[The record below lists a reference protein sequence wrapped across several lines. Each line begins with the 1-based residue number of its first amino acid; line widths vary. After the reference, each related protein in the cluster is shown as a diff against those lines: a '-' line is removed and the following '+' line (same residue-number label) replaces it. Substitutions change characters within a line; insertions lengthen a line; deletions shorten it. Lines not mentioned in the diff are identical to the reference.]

1 MKRLFSGSTRIVSI
15 LVMLFI
21 IELAVL
27 LFQFRD
33 ASTVNLQL
41 MVGVTGLTLILLG
54 YFVSRFRGRDWKGDR
69 DYQ

>member
-21 IELAVL
+21 IELTVL
-27 LFQFRD
+27 LLQFRD
-33 ASTVNLQL
+33 VSTVNLQL

>member
-1 MKRLFSGSTRIVSI
+1 MKRLFSGTTRIVSI

-33 ASTVNLQL
+33 ASTVNLQV
-41 MVGVTGLTLILLG
+41 MVGITGLTLILLG

>member
-1 MKRLFSGSTRIVSI
+1 MKRLFTGSTRIVSI

-21 IELAVL
+21 IELAIL
-27 LFQFRD
+27 LLQFRD
-33 ASTVNLQL
+33 TSTVNLQL
-41 MVGVTGLTLILLG
+41 MVGITGLTLILLG

>member
-1 MKRLFSGSTRIVSI
+1 MKRFFSGSTRIVSI
-15 LVMLFI
+15 LVILFI
-21 IELAVL
+21 LEMVI
-27 LFQFRD
+27 LFSQFKD

>member
-1 MKRLFSGSTRIVSI
+1 MKRLFSGSSRIVLI
-15 LVMLFI
+15 LVVLFI

-27 LFQFRD
+27 FFQFRD

-41 MVGVTGLTLILLG
+41 MMGITGLTLILIG

>member
-1 MKRLFSGSTRIVSI
+1 MKRLFSGSSRIVLI
-15 LVMLFI
+15 LVVMFI

-27 LFQFRD
+27 LFQFRE

-41 MVGVTGLTLILLG
+41 LMGITGLTLILIG
-54 YFVSRFRGRDWKGDR
+54 YFVSRFRGRVWKGDR

>member
-1 MKRLFSGSTRIVSI
+1 MKRLFSGSSRIVLI
-15 LVMLFI
+15 LVVLFI

-27 LFQFRD
+27 FFQFRD

-41 MVGVTGLTLILLG
+41 MMGITCLTLILIG

>member
-1 MKRLFSGSTRIVSI
+1 MKRLFSGSSRIVFVLI
-15 LVMLFI
+15 LLFI

-27 LFQFRD
+27 FFQFRE

-41 MVGVTGLTLILLG
+41 MMGITGLTLILLG
-54 YFVSRFRGRDWKGDR
+54 YFISRFRGRDWKGDR

>member
-1 MKRLFSGSTRIVSI
+1 MKRLFSGSSRIVFALI
-15 LVMLFI
+15 LLFI

-27 LFQFRD
+27 FFQFRE

-41 MVGVTGLTLILLG
+41 MMGITGLTLILLG
-54 YFVSRFRGRDWKGDR
+54 YFISRFRGRDWKGDR

>member
-1 MKRLFSGSTRIVSI
+1 MKRLFSGSTRMVFI

-21 IELAVL
+21 VELAVL
-27 LFQFRD
+27 FFQFRE

-41 MVGVTGLTLILLG
+41 MMGITGLTLILLG
-54 YFVSRFRGRDWKGDR
+54 YFVSRFRGRDWKSGR

>member
-1 MKRLFSGSTRIVSI
+1 MKRLFSDSSRIVLI
-15 LVMLFI
+15 LVVLFI

-27 LFQFRD
+27 FFQFRD

-41 MVGVTGLTLILLG
+41 MMGITGLTLILIG

>member
-1 MKRLFSGSTRIVSI
+1 MKRLFSGSSRIVLI
-15 LVMLFI
+15 LVVMFI

-27 LFQFRD
+27 LFQFRE

-41 MVGVTGLTLILLG
+41 LMGITGLTLILIG

>member
-1 MKRLFSGSTRIVSI
+1 MKRLFSGSSRIVLI
-15 LVMLFI
+15 LVVMFI
-21 IELAVL
+21 IELAFL
-27 LFQFRD
+27 LFQFRE

-41 MVGVTGLTLILLG
+41 LMGITGLTLILIG